1 MKIRKSTNTTS
12 IVTAASMIVLLGFSS
27 ATMASG
33 EDHNFTMATESGDR
47 ESAQGKAIARVAE
60 LVEEESEGRITINV
74 FYQDEIGGPQ
84 ELFDQLVRGNID
96 LMLTWPHTSYDERLG
111 VLHLP
116 YLSLGWDEALETYGR
131 DGWLSEIIEPIFS
144 DIGLEYLG
152 PFPEGFGGI
161 ATRDTYATSYDEAR
175 EEGIKVRSQPIF
187 PLPQTVEAMG
197 FQAVPIDWS
206 EVYTSIQTGVV
217 DGDSSNVIFWDY
229 TYFND
234 LLDYFVH
241 SKHNFSF
248 YSFLMN
254 QDAWQALDEEDR
266 GIIADAVDIVVNEQF
281 ENARKEDEKWI
292 QKAQE
297 EGMEYIVPSDEEMA
311 GWIERVRDEVWNEAE
326 ESLGQEVMDAVRAN
340 ATEPQE

>member
-1 MKIRKSTNTTS
+1 MNVADSSK
-12 IVTAASMIVLLGFSS
+12 MIARLS
-27 ATMASG
+27 ATSAIAALAFSATTWASD
-33 EDHNFTMATESGDR
+33 EEFRLTMATESGDR
-47 ESAQGKAIARVAE
+47 ESVHGQAIKRVSE
-60 LVEEESEGRITINV
+60 LVEEKSEGRITLNV

-84 ELFDQLVRGNID
+84 ELFDQLVMGNID

-116 YLSLGWDEALETYGR
+116 YMSLGWEEALDTYGR
-131 DGWLSEIIEPIFS
+131 DGWLPEIVDPIFA

-161 ATRDTYATSYDEAR
+161 ATRDTYATSYEEAQKK
-175 EEGIKVRSQPIF
+175 GIKVRSQPIF
-187 PLPQTVEAMG
+187 PLPQTIQAMG

-217 DGDSSNVIFWDY
+217 DGDSSNVIYWDY

-248 YSFLMN
+248 YAFLMN
-254 QDAWQALDEEDR
+254 QGSWQALDDEDR
-266 GIIADAVDIVVNEQF
+266 GIISDAVEAVVNDQF
-281 ENARKEDEKWI
+281 ENAKAEDEKWI

-311 GWIERVRDEVWNEAE
+311 DWITRVREEVWVEAE
-326 ESLGQEVMDAVRAN
+326 SSLGKDVMDAVRQN
-340 ATEPQE
+340 ASKPE

>member
-1 MKIRKSTNTTS
+1 MFSKNSMILSSN
-12 IVTAASMIVLLGFSS
+12 IAAASIIGALGFSAS
-27 ATMASG
+27 AWASE
-33 EDHNFTMATESGDR
+33 EDMRFTMATESGDR
-47 ESAQGKAIARVAE
+47 DSVQGQAIKRISE
-60 LVEEESEGRITINV
+60 LIEEESDGRITINV

-111 VLHLP
+111 ILHLP
-116 YLSLGWDEALETYGR
+116 YLSLGWDEALDTYGK
-131 DGWLSEIIEPIFS
+131 DGWLLEIVEPIFS
-144 DIGLEYLG
+144 DIGLQYLG

-161 ATRDTYATSYDEAR
+161 ATKDTYATSYEEAQ
-175 EEGIKVRSQPIF
+175 EKGIKVRSQPIF
-187 PLPQTVEAMG
+187 PLPQTVQAMG

-217 DGDSSNVIFWDY
+217 DGDSSNVIYWDY

-248 YSFLMN
+248 YTFLMN
-254 QDAWQALDEEDR
+254 QDAWNELDEEDQ
-266 GIIADAVDIVVNEQF
+266 GIIADAVEVVVNEQF
-281 ENARKEDEKWI
+281 ENARAEDEKWI

-297 EGMEYIVPSDEEMA
+297 DGMEYIVPSDEEMA
-311 GWIERVRDEVWNEAE
+311 AWVERVRESVWVEAE
-326 ESLGQEVMDAVRAN
+326 EPLGEDVMNAVREHAS
-340 ATEPQE
+340 EPQ

>member
-1 MKIRKSTNTTS
+1 MTLKKSIKARS
-12 IVTAASMIVLLGFSS
+12 SVIAALVVAALGFS
-27 ATMASG
+27 ASTLASD
-33 EDHNFTMATESGDR
+33 EELKFTIATEAGDR
-47 ESAQGKAIARVAE
+47 ESPNGQAVKRIAD
-60 LVEEESEGRITINV
+60 LVDKQSDGRITMNV

-96 LMLTWPHTSYDERLG
+96 LFLGWPQTSYDERLG
-111 VLHLP
+111 VLQLP
-116 YLSLGWDEALETYGR
+116 YMTLGWNDALDAYGK
-131 DGWLSEIIEPIFS
+131 DGWVSDVVGPILS

-161 ATRDTYATSYDEAR
+161 ATAETYATNYEGAQ
-175 EEGIKVRSQPIF
+175 GIKLRSQPIF
-187 PLPQTVEAMG
+187 PLPQTIQAMG

-248 YSFLMN
+248 YTFLMN
-254 QDAWQALDEEDR
+254 QDSWKALDDEDR
-266 GIIADAVDIVVNEQF
+266 GIISGAVEVVVNEQF
-281 ENARKEDEKWI
+281 QNARAEDEKWI

-297 EGMEYIVPSDEEMA
+297 DGMNYIVPSDEDMA
-311 GWIERVRDEVWNEAE
+311 AWVERVRETVWVEAE
-326 ESLGQEVMDAVRAN
+326 ESLGEEVMTAVREN
-340 ATEPQE
+340 ASDPSQ